1 MNRDNTKQ
9 FKHFTYL
16 PTISKLTSSLSVLLT
31 VVSALLTN
39 HGIGGHPE
47 MPQPGTVSRHPLQE
61 PNQASQVQPDGSWEA
76 SALLQLPVYDIS
88 TVPHGLQPQD
98 CVWGHLREEKF
109 NSRQMIFNSAGRP
122 AGTDPSAGNF
132 LSEKKKKKTPLISS
146 LFYLLGDHWIL
157 AGFVIRAIW
166 KYFFGFSVSANCGHI
181 DEKIF

>member
-98 CVWGHLREEKF
+98 CV
-109 NSRQMIFNSAGRP
+109 
-122 AGTDPSAGNF
+122 
-132 LSEKKKKKTPLISS
+132 
-146 LFYLLGDHWIL
+146 
-157 AGFVIRAIW
+157 
-166 KYFFGFSVSANCGHI
+166 
-181 DEKIF
+181 